1 MAKKP
6 QRKLS
11 EFSSTQ
17 WGFSKEK
24 SVEPPINKRS
34 LNFHSPVETKGSPG
48 FSNRQKVVTD
58 WIIATQETVYT
69 LQVWLGLLENW
80 RDLGRA
86 EAEDFSD
93 ACQQLKDA
101 GLWQW
106 AGEAGGHGVAAL
118 ARAVEISEFYPDRE
132 TDGR

>member
-1 MAKKP
+1 MR
-6 QRKLS
+6 Q
-11 EFSSTQ
+11 
-17 WGFSKEK
+17 
-24 SVEPPINKRS
+24 
-34 LNFHSPVETKGSPG
+34 SPYPTK
-48 FSNRQKVVTD
+48 QKVVTD

-80 RDLGRA
+80 RDLGQA
-86 EAEDFSD
+86 EAEDFST

-106 AGEAGGHGVAAL
+106 AREAGGHGVVAL
-118 ARAVEISEFYPDRE
+118 ARAVEVSEFYPGGE